1 MTAIDPNL
9 VALRAGDALPPAERR
24 ARNPS
29 SASENKIH
37 DDAVAREYGFRGGL
51 VPGATTYAYLASHL
65 ARTLG
70 PAWAAHGTS
79 SIALVRPVYEGD
91 VIRIG
96 GTVTEASGDA
106 TRGTASLECWVDGPD
121 GTRCA
126 PATASLAW
134 GEPRATEPRP
144 AFAEPRLMPRPPE
157 ERVQIRVANAPIGEP
172 LPPVLFDTERE
183 ARHRYLDEID
193 EQDPL
198 YRERSPWGAP
208 LVHPGWYLNMANRV
222 VSGNYIVGPWIHTR
236 SEVRH
241 LAPALAGGTYRAYGS
256 FLAAFE
262 KRGHEYATVDVLIAD
277 GADQPVA
284 RITHTAIIV
293 VARRPAQAY

>member
-1 MTAIDPNL
+1 MTTNPDLA
-9 VALRAGDALPPAERR
+9 AFRAGDALPPAERQ

-51 VPGATTYAYLASHL
+51 VPGATTYAYLASYL
-65 ARTLG
+65 VRTLG
-70 PAWAAHGTS
+70 PAWAAHGTA

-91 VIRIG
+91 IVRIG
-96 GTVTEASGDA
+96 GTVTEARGDGEHGA
-106 TRGTASLECWVDGPD
+106 LALECWVDGPD

-134 GEPRATEPRP
+134 GEPGPLDPRP
-144 AFAEPRLMPRPPE
+144 AFADPRLQPRDPR
-157 ERVQIRVANAPIGEP
+157 ERVQIRVANAPVRAP
-172 LPPVLFDTERE
+172 LPPVLFDTEAG
-183 ARHRYLDEID
+183 ARNRYLDEID
-193 EQDPL
+193 EHDPL
-198 YRERSPWGAP
+198 YRGRSPWGAP

-222 VSGNYIVGPWIHTR
+222 VSGNYLVGPWIHTR
-236 SEVRH
+236 SELRH

-293 VARRPAQAY
+293 VARRAAQAG